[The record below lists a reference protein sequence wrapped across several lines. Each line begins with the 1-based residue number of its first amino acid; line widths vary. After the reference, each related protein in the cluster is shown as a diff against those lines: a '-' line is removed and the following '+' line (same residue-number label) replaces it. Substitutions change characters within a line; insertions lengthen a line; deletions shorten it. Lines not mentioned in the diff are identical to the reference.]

1 MVLTVPVGVKA
12 EGNLKVVWVP
22 TLTSLT
28 APPIADVNAA
38 GGLDISFFLMAGQF
52 KPSGEQARGDDRRV
66 GSTKTYETL
75 GREKNTIDDI
85 VYIAD
90 PQAAALAA
98 GNKAMELFQSGVGGF
113 LIVRYGLDAETVDF
127 AVAQKVDIWPIQ
139 FGAQNKVS
147 LDENDEFAK
156 IRITQAVA
164 VVAPGPK
171 KQIAIVA

>member
-1 MVLTVPVGVKA
+1 MVTIPAGVKA
-12 EGNLKVVWVP
+12 EGNLKVTWIP

-28 APPIADVNAA
+28 APPIADINAA
-38 GGLDISFFLMAGQF
+38 GGLDVSFFLMAGQF
-52 KPSGEQARGDDRRV
+52 KPAGEQARGDDRRV
-66 GSTKTYETL
+66 GSTKTFETL

-98 GNKAMELFQSGVGGF
+98 GNKAMELFVPGVTGF
-113 LIVRYGLDAETVDF
+113 FIVRYGLDAETVDF
-127 AVAQKVDIWPIQ
+127 AVAQKIDIWPAQ
-139 FGAQNKVS
+139 FGAQLKVP

-164 VVAPGPK
+164 VIAPGPK

>member
-1 MVLTVPVGVKA
+1 MVVTIPAGVKA

-22 TLTSLT
+22 TLTSVT
-28 APPIADVNAA
+28 APPVADVNAA
-38 GGLDISFFLMAGQF
+38 GGLDISFFLMAGMF

-66 GSTKTYETL
+66 GSKQTFETL
-75 GREKNTIDDI
+75 GREKSTIDDI

-98 GNKAMELFQSGVGGF
+98 GNKAMELFVPGVTGF
-113 LIVRYGLDAETVDF
+113 FIVRYGLDAETVDF
-127 AVAQKVDIWPIQ
+127 AVAQKVDIWPMV
-139 FGAQNKVS
+139 FGVQNKVP

-156 IRITQAVA
+156 IRITQPVA
-164 VVAPGPK
+164 VTSVVR